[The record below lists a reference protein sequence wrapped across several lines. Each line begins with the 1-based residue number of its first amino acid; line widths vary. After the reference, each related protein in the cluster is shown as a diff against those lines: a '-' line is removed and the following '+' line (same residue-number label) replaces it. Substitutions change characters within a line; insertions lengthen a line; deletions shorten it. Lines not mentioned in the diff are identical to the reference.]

1 MLPEYYNSFVQDICH
16 MTDVTDKDILD
27 HAVAEVTRVDDDED
41 EMPDEGYRA
50 LEKKGVSLLDK
61 AFMDDPQTAVG
72 YIRLPISIV
81 NVNYLFGS
89 KPILPKLLK
98 RSRDELERLTYY
110 TARLVVSS
118 ADTSRFPVGSVI
130 RNYGPEIQQALS
142 DAHAETVTGAEAI
155 RFLME
160 AEGVENTG
168 IVHEIF
174 PVPPLDM
181 RTYHFYCKNA
191 GSEAYRSR
199 PLEDTIRRLLI
210 RSNRV
215 RYMMDLGAPEI
226 IQSNEMRILQ
236 EYADTAINNGARKGY
251 LEMDHSGMPYFSLR
265 NEYCCI
271 TKDNVRY
278 VDKVDF
284 AGLPENRI
292 LETANRILTT
302 DMYGFDELAND
313 DDGTYQ
319 DESGNIHNMF
329 EEDGPKH
336 TKEKAEERY
345 RAYTADLAE
354 MKEMIRPAILKY
366 LENRYPA
373 FGDYYEVI
381 VKKIYDSLETW
392 LEDCNEYKEDTDDF
406 FRGLGYRISAV
417 SYQFLTN
424 GVTFYEDDEAE
435 DESKM
440 PEKENAEE
448 GNTEEEAEA

>member
-27 HAVAEVTRVDDDED
+27 HAAAEITRVDDDEKEETVKAITD
-41 EMPDEGYRA
+41 IEN
-50 LEKKGVSLLDK
+50 KGVSLYDK
-61 AFMDDPQTAVG
+61 VFMDDPKEAIG
-72 YIRLPISIV
+72 YIRFPVPVV
-81 NVNYLFGS
+81 NVNYMYGS
-89 KPILPKLLK
+89 KPVLPALLK
-98 RSRDELERLTYY
+98 RSRDDLEKLIYFGAILITKSGNPERVPVGTILERNPKNDQL
-110 TARLVVSS
+110 RW
-118 ADTSRFPVGSVI
+118 
-130 RNYGPEIQQALS
+130 
-142 DAHAETVTGAEAI
+142 DAHAEAKTGGEAI
-155 RFLME
+155 LYLLE
-160 AEGVENTG
+160 QAGIENTG

-191 GSEAYRSR
+191 ESEAYRSR
-199 PLEDTIRRLLI
+199 PLEDTICRLLI

-215 RYMMDLGAPEI
+215 RYIMNLGAPEI

-251 LEMDHSGMPYFSLR
+251 IEMNHSGMPYFSLR

-271 TKDNVRY
+271 TKDKARY

-284 AGLPENRI
+284 TNLPKDRI
-292 LETANRILTT
+292 LETADNILTT
-302 DMYGFDELAND
+302 DMYGFDEIANGG
-313 DDGTYQ
+313 DGTYQ
-319 DESGNIHNMF
+319 DESGNIRNMF
-329 EEDGPKH
+329 KEDGPEH

-345 RAYTADLAE
+345 RIYTADLTE
-354 MKEMIRPAILKY
+354 LKNMIRPAILKY

-373 FGDYYEVI
+373 FGDYYEVV
-381 VKKIYDSLETW
+381 VKKIYDSIETW

-406 FRGLGYRISAV
+406 FRDLGYRISAV

-435 DESKM
+435 DETKE
-440 PEKENAEE
+440 PKKENAAEDD
-448 GNTEEEAEA
+448 TEEEAEA

>member
-27 HAVAEVTRVDDDED
+27 HAAAEITRIDDDEKEETVKAITD
-41 EMPDEGYRA
+41 IEN
-50 LEKKGVSLLDK
+50 KGVSLYDK
-61 AFMDDPQTAVG
+61 VFMDDPKEAIG
-72 YIRLPISIV
+72 YIRFPVPVV
-81 NVNYLFGS
+81 NVNYMYGS
-89 KPILPKLLK
+89 KPVLPALLK
-98 RSRDELERLTYY
+98 RSRDDLEKLIYFGAILITKSGNPERVPVGTILERNPKNDQL
-110 TARLVVSS
+110 RW
-118 ADTSRFPVGSVI
+118 
-130 RNYGPEIQQALS
+130 
-142 DAHAETVTGAEAI
+142 DAHAEAKTGGEAI
-155 RFLME
+155 LYLLE
-160 AEGVENTG
+160 QAGIENTG

-191 GSEAYRSR
+191 ESEAYKSR
-199 PLEDTIRRLLI
+199 PLEDTICRLLI

-215 RYMMDLGAPEI
+215 RYIMNLGAPEI

-251 LEMDHSGMPYFSLR
+251 IEMNHSGMPYFSLR

-271 TKDNVRY
+271 TKDKARY

-284 AGLPENRI
+284 ANLPKDRI
-292 LETANRILTT
+292 LETADNILTT
-302 DMYGFDELAND
+302 DMYGFDEIANGG
-313 DDGTYQ
+313 DGTYQ
-319 DESGNIHNMF
+319 DESGNIRNMF
-329 EEDGPKH
+329 EEDGPEH

-345 RAYTADLAE
+345 RIYTADLTE
-354 MKEMIRPAILKY
+354 LKNMIRPAILKY

-373 FGDYYEVI
+373 FGDYYEVV

-406 FRGLGYRISAV
+406 FRDLGYRISAV

-435 DESKM
+435 DETKE
-440 PEKENAEE
+440 PKKENAAEDD
-448 GNTEEEAEA
+448 TEEEAEA

>member
-27 HAVAEVTRVDDDED
+27 HAAAEITRVDDDEKEETVKAITD
-41 EMPDEGYRA
+41 IEN
-50 LEKKGVSLLDK
+50 KGVSLYDK
-61 AFMDDPQTAVG
+61 VFMDDPKEAIG
-72 YIRLPISIV
+72 YIRFPVPVV
-81 NVNYLFGS
+81 NVNYMYGS
-89 KPILPKLLK
+89 KPVLPALLK
-98 RSRDELERLTYY
+98 RSRDDLEKLIYFSAILITKSGDPEHVPVGTILERNPKNDQM
-110 TARLVVSS
+110 RW
-118 ADTSRFPVGSVI
+118 
-130 RNYGPEIQQALS
+130 
-142 DAHAETVTGAEAI
+142 DAHAEAKTGGEAI
-155 RFLME
+155 LYLLE
-160 AEGVENTG
+160 QAGVENTG

-199 PLEDTIRRLLI
+199 PLEDTICRLLI

-215 RYMMDLGAPEI
+215 RYMMNLGAPEI

-251 LEMDHSGMPYFSLR
+251 IKMNHSGMPYFSLR

-271 TKDNVRY
+271 TKDKARY

-284 AGLPENRI
+284 TDLPKDRI
-292 LETANRILTT
+292 LETADNILTT
-302 DMYGFDELAND
+302 DMYGFDEIANGG
-313 DDGTYQ
+313 DGTYQ
-319 DESGNIHNMF
+319 DESGNIRNMF
-329 EEDGPKH
+329 EEDGPEH

-345 RAYTADLAE
+345 RIYTADLTE
-354 MKEMIRPAILKY
+354 LKDMIRPAILKY

-373 FGDYYEVI
+373 FGDYYEVV

-406 FRGLGYRISAV
+406 FRDLGYRISAV

-435 DESKM
+435 DETKE
-440 PEKENAEE
+440 PKKENAVESD
-448 GNTEEEAEA
+448 TEEEAEA